1 MAVLISTTVWAP
13 PSMGLKALQ
22 GGYVSEGQRLRDVL
36 RDQIEVFARQVE
48 SGEGVGPD
56 ERALLQ
62 ALLSRGKDKFVHFVV
77 NAVYPTSE
85 EDCFFSFESSSLQC
99 EPCGR
104 CYLSFQVKGGYTPLP
119 GCALLK
125 EQGAAAHDSSSC
137 WSVSSA
143 AAEDVAAWVGLSN
156 STADQASQNAAH
168 RAAVRKHGSLGYRI
182 QRAIKIF
189 VRQEQLI
196 APTNSSCRFSVTTAQ
211 CQPASECSFQ
221 PSRRDWTPSQTCRL
235 IPPAPPAPTP
245 PPATP

>member
-1 MAVLISTTVWAP
+1 MWQMRRALGRAAMAVLISTTVWAP

-77 NAVYPTSE
+77 NAV
-85 EDCFFSFESSSLQC
+85 
-99 EPCGR
+99 
-104 CYLSFQVKGGYTPLP
+104 KGGYTPLP

-143 AAEDVAAWVGLSN
+143 AAEALQDVAAWVGLSN

-189 VRQEQLI
+189 VRQM
-196 APTNSSCRFSVTTAQ
+196 T
-211 CQPASECSFQ
+211 
-221 PSRRDWTPSQTCRL
+221 
-235 IPPAPPAPTP
+235 PAPCHT
-245 PPATP
+245 